1 MKPAIPLF
9 VSLAFGLSACS
20 VGPDFRA
27 PDAPATKT
35 YISEQEIL
43 TQDQRVLLGQQ
54 IAVEWWTL
62 FGSRELDGLIRRAI
76 AENHGL
82 SAARETLAQAQ
93 AAVSAER
100 GTLLPQASLDAMAGR
115 QKYGVALFGPS
126 NFFIPPFTYYEA
138 GPAFS
143 WTLDLFGGGQ
153 RRVERQQALADY
165 QQQELDALYV
175 ALTGNVVSQ
184 AIELAAV
191 RSQIDAAEDVVRA
204 DEKMLAMIQAAQ
216 DAGAATRIDILNAQS
231 QLATDRAR
239 LPELKQRYS
248 QSNHM
253 LAVLVGR
260 SPGDWAAPRLNFSQL
275 TIPSTLPVSLPSE
288 LVHKRPDILAAEAN
302 LHAASATVGIATAN
316 QYPTL
321 TLSADMFQEA
331 LTPSRLFYGASN
343 AWALAGGLSVPI
355 FNGGTLSAQ
364 KKEAEHAYQA
374 ALSQYQQTIVRAF
387 GQVADALTALSH
399 DDEALK
405 AMNER
410 ESVAQAALD
419 VAQKRQEAGSSGLLD
434 IESARRNYAQTRL
447 QRLEVQTRQFLDV
460 TQLFVALGGSPTDKQ
475 NESANPPSKVQEIV
489 K

>member
-1 MKPAIPLF
+1 MKPAIPL
-9 VSLAFGLSACS
+9 VLSLAFGLSACA
-20 VGPDFRA
+20 VGPDFKT

-43 TQDQRVLLGQQ
+43 TQDQRVQLGQQ

-62 FGSRELDGLIRRAI
+62 FGSHELDGLIRRAI
-76 AENHGL
+76 AENHGM

-100 GTLLPQASLDAMAGR
+100 GSLLPQASLDALAGR

-143 WTLDLFGGGQ
+143 WTIDLFGGGQ
-153 RRVERQQALADY
+153 RRVERQQALTDY
-165 QQQELDALYV
+165 QQQELGALYV

-184 AIELAAV
+184 SIELAAV
-191 RSQIDAAEDVVRA
+191 QSQIDAAQEVVRT
-204 DEKMLAMIQAAQ
+204 DEKLLAMTRAAQ
-216 DAGAATRIDILNAQS
+216 DAGAATRMDVLNAQS
-231 QLATDRAR
+231 RLAADRAK

-248 QSNHM
+248 QSTHM
-253 LAVLVGR
+253 LAVLVGQ
-260 SPGDWAAPRLNFSQL
+260 SPGDWTAPHLNLNQL
-275 TIPSTLPVSLPSE
+275 RVPSSLPVSLPSE

-302 LHAASATVGIATAN
+302 LHAASATIGIATAN

-343 AWALAGGLSVPI
+343 AWALAGGLSVPV

-374 ALSQYQQTIVRAF
+374 ALSQYQQTVVRAF

-405 AMNER
+405 AMNES

-419 VAQKRQEAGSSGLLD
+419 VARKRQEAGSSGLLD
-434 IESARRNYAQTRL
+434 IELARRSYALARL
-447 QRLEVQTRQFLDV
+447 QRLEAQTRQLLDV
-460 TQLFVALGGSPTDKQ
+460 TQLFVALGGSPTDKHRV
-475 NESANPPSKVQEIV
+475 SASSP
-489 K
+489 